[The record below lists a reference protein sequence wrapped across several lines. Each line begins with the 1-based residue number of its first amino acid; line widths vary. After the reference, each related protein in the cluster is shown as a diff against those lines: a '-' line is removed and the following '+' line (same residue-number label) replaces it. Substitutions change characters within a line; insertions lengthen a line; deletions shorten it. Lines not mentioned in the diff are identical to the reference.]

1 MELLTMKNRLYSNI
15 ALIAAIS
22 ACAISG
28 PAAAR
33 SVASDSQIAAS
44 FLSETQTLTV
54 LADGKAQ
61 QSRDV
66 RLPARGSTG
75 VDFGNPPAPLPAPR
89 FPAQSLP
96 QPVPQSFPSSLP
108 PSLPQP
114 LPNAQIPS
122 QQFPDASLPNG
133 GFPEDDFNGADFRNQ
148 SIDDGDIYERCRR
161 DNGLG
166 GALIGGA
173 IGGLAGNRIAGRG
186 NRTEGTLIGAG
197 VGAVA
202 GALIDKAERDP
213 CDQFRQPQRQS
224 YGDYASYYAAYNQW
238 LNNYYAAYA
247 QQYNAY
253 AQAVANAQAGATTTV
268 TVTGG
273 CGCNQTEYV
282 TEEVYQRQ
290 PVRRIKRTDD
300 KRLLRSKLRPASR

>member
-1 MELLTMKNRLYSNI
+1 MKNRLYSNI
-15 ALIAAIS
+15 ALLTAIS

-33 SVASDSQIAAS
+33 SVTADSPIAAS
-44 FLSETQTLTV
+44 FLADV
-54 LADGKAQ
+54 NAGAILADSNAQ

-66 RLPARGSTG
+66 RLPSRGSTG
-75 VDFGNPPAPLPAPR
+75 VDFGAPSPQLPSTG
-89 FPAQSLP
+89 FPTQ
-96 QPVPQSFPSSLP
+96 Q
-108 PSLPQP
+108 LPQP
-114 LPNAQIPS
+114 LPPQVPNAQFPS
-122 QQFPDASLPNG
+122 QQIPTQQLPDASLPNG
-133 GFPEDDFNGADFRNQ
+133 GFPQDDINGANFRNQ
-148 SIDDGDIYERCRR
+148 NVNDGNLFERCRR

-213 CDQFRQPQRQS
+213 CDQFRQPQQQS
-224 YGDYASYYAAYNQW
+224 FADYQSYYAAYNQW
-238 LNNYYAAYA
+238 LNNYYAAYY

-273 CGCNQTEYV
+273 CGCHQPEYV
-282 TEEVYQRQ
+282 TEEVIVRQ
-290 PVRRIKRTDD
+290 PVKRIKRAAPTKN
-300 KRLLRSKLRPASR
+300 KRLRRSKLRPAKR

>member
-1 MELLTMKNRLYSNI
+1 MKNRLYSNI
-15 ALIAAIS
+15 ALAAAIS

-33 SVASDSQIAAS
+33 SAATDSQSAAPFLTDIDAVAVLAAS
-44 FLSETQTLTV
+44 N
-54 LADGKAQ
+54 AQ

-66 RLPARGSTG
+66 RLPSPGSTG
-75 VDFGNPPAPLPAPR
+75 VDFGNPSAQLPTTR
-89 FPAQSLP
+89 FPTQQLP
-96 QPVPQSFPSSLP
+96 QTLPQN
-108 PSLPQP
+108 LPQP
-114 LPNAQIPS
+114 LPPQVPNAQL
-122 QQFPDASLPNG
+122 PDASLPNA
-133 GFPEDDFNGADFRNQ
+133 GFPQDDFNGANFRNQ
-148 SIDDGDIYERCRR
+148 NIDDGDLFERCRR

-186 NRTEGTLIGAG
+186 NRTAGTLVGAG

-213 CDQFRQPQRQS
+213 CDQFRQPQQQS
-224 YGDYASYYAAYNQW
+224 FADYQSYYAAYNQW
-238 LNNYYAAYA
+238 LNNYYAAYY

-253 AQAVANAQAGATTTV
+253 AQAVANAQAGATSTV

-273 CGCNQTEYV
+273 CGCQQPEYV
-282 TEEVYQRQ
+282 TEEVVVSQ
-290 PVRRIKRTDD
+290 PVKRVPRTKN
-300 KRLLRSKLRPASR
+300 KRLLRSKLRPAKR

>member
-1 MELLTMKNRLYSNI
+1 MKNRLYSNI
-15 ALIAAIS
+15 ALAAAIS

-33 SVASDSQIAAS
+33 SAISDSPDAAS
-44 FLSETQTLTV
+44 FATGLDAASV
-54 LADGKAQ
+54 LAASNAQ

-66 RLPARGSTG
+66 RLPSPGSTG
-75 VDFGNPPAPLPAPR
+75 VDFGNPSAQLPTTR
-89 FPAQSLP
+89 FPAQ
-96 QPVPQSFPSSLP
+96 Q
-108 PSLPQP
+108 LPQP
-114 LPNAQIPS
+114 LPPQVPNAQL
-122 QQFPDASLPNG
+122 PDASLPNG
-133 GFPEDDFNGADFRNQ
+133 GFPQDDFNGANFRNQ
-148 SIDDGDIYERCRR
+148 NIDDGNLFERCRR

-186 NRTEGTLIGAG
+186 NRTAGTLVGAG

-213 CDQFRQPQRQS
+213 CDQFRQPQQQS
-224 YGDYASYYAAYNQW
+224 FADYQSYYAAYNQW
-238 LNNYYAAYA
+238 LNNYYAAYY

-273 CGCNQTEYV
+273 CGCHQPEYV
-282 TEEVYQRQ
+282 TEEVIVRQ
-290 PVRRIKRTDD
+290 PVKRVVRTKN
-300 KRLLRSKLRPASR
+300 KRLLRSKLRPANR